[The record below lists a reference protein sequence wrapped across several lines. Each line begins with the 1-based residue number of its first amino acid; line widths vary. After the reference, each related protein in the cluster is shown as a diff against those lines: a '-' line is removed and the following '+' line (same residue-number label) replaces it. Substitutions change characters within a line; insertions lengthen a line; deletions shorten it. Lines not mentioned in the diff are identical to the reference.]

1 MKNIIK
7 KICSLLALI
16 MIILNSSLLTTL
28 SMAIDEIN
36 TNATANVSNGK
47 KEKVKI
53 YTSYKRLTNRLPN
66 ELTITGILE
75 KDTEDCALYENPVV
89 YFEFP
94 AEIEKVVVNDIK
106 VLYDNELKLKDYA
119 IEKNDAGNQVI
130 KVSLEGKQ
138 TQYSTDGIS
147 QGTNIRIVANVIAK
161 QDIKTG
167 YENLTMV
174 CNTATAAQGLL
185 IVNATENAILNN
197 VEPKKENGTI
207 IYANGLML
215 NTRSSIGS
223 NTLKDGDTI
232 HSNEIINNQITIT
245 NTTNNPI
252 ENIKVLGYIPEGMT
266 FVKYDEEAFGYWEDT
281 YTFLTDDPETSD
293 GSILW
298 QDDDWQYPADE
309 TVKTKEF
316 TIETLKSG
324 ESQTFNY
331 ETKVN
336 KIDKEKELETKIEFQ
351 IKDKDAT
358 EYRNISTYTIKNNAK
373 DAAFETRIRTYIDR
387 GDNSETGSSKNNW
400 VYNVIVKNISNE
412 TQNATVKI
420 NVPETLSI
428 KNVEK
433 IVDKGEEFSYK
444 LENGVLTVNYEGI
457 AANDYRAFGIEA
469 EAVNVITDEN
479 CRYQIEYS
487 ATVEDSNKDIT
498 SSNLSVSKGGIP
510 AVKITQTSETNGETL
525 NGHDE
530 IEYKFEIENIGYVR
544 EEDGGYS
551 EYVFVTNI
559 PKELEV
565 TSITYNSNEV
575 TKETIDSR
583 TVYTIKPIDKY
594 YTSDDLARINA
605 DDYLDEIR
613 AKEVIILK
621 NGEKSIVTVKA
632 KVKSLVG
639 QSDDIVIEN
648 VGAAGG
654 KGIETKTS
662 AIISNT
668 LHNNENQTIIVNP
681 DDKKDDDNSGIT
693 KPSDDD
699 TEEQVKYYTIAGT
712 SWLDS
717 NENGRRDDGEEIVSG
732 INVYLYDVTNKKFL
746 TNSNNETLKTT
757 TDSNGK
763 YSFTKIP
770 EGSYYTI
777 FEYNSNE
784 YGITEYQKVGVLETE
799 NNDTLE
805 KDVRMF
811 GEIKKVAMTD
821 IINLKSSQ
829 TNIDIGLIE
838 NKDFDFS
845 INQTIQKITVSNKKG
860 TKEYTYD
867 NKKLAKVEIHSKQL
881 VGSTIAIEYKI
892 KVTNE
897 GELAGRIY
905 DIIDEIPSKLE
916 FHSELNSGWAR
927 TEQYKISNT
936 NMVTKDIQPGESIE
950 LTLTLTKTLTEDSV
964 GTITNVSSIG
974 TTDNSRHI
982 EEKDLNNNTDKTEVL
997 VQVATGEQIALRIIG
1012 IIFGVLIIA
1021 FIMTIIVRKTKFPK
1035 NIATNTFIIIA
1046 VILMSSVITTY
1057 SNAGIIG
1064 DIVDKV
1070 VDTVDKVVDKVT
1082 GGGDSGGASG
1092 SGNGGDIDSGD
1103 APKID
1108 PDYSPGK
1115 DGESAADI
1123 EKRHMEE
1130 LKSQYPGAN
1139 YDGCSSLKECE
1150 ERAQAAV
1157 QADYVNKQLS
1167 QYGDYSIDTS
1177 DCKSTADV
1185 ERKLDEAK
1193 RKILSDQYQDI
1204 DFSGVTSYEDA
1215 LNRYNQKCEEQR
1227 NQINQTLQESSAFKD
1242 ANISGDISNLD
1253 YNALKGLQ
1261 GQLKEIENRYPE
1273 NKTFRGD
1280 PASQYTDENGKIHYG
1295 RYLDENGNSV
1305 AYCGDPGKA
1314 QTAKKDLNYK
1324 RTQSDLQLTTDDNG
1338 NVSWSYDVKYEPTEK
1353 YCGRDVQTMKAS
1365 LGGSQS
1371 SKDLPEADVPEVD
1384 LVHPPTYTP
1393 PDTPDTPDIPTY
1405 SKTKLV
1411 IWKMDA
1417 DTNEELWEKKDTS
1430 YISQFRFRIPG
1441 YAEDFGVGEYVEVDQ
1456 NKTYTIYE
1464 IGSAFGYDIYEEDGS
1479 YKSFQVEVGS
1489 YVTSMDV
1496 RLNNIITKLKLSGNV
1511 WEDGLNGKDNAR
1523 NDLYK
1528 DNDYD
1533 DHDKLLQ
1540 GIKVRLYKD
1549 NELVGETW
1557 TDSNGHYS
1565 FGGRNADLSYTKDTL
1580 TVADLDKYHV
1590 EFEYNG
1596 MKYTNVN
1603 LHIDVANGSKAI
1615 EGNNNRQNYNNK
1627 FTTIASNTI
1636 KDNNG
1641 NSTGKALNEANSETG
1656 TLYYRTNQKYQSS
1669 IIYGDKSIYE
1679 GTSVSGKTGDFEAYG
1694 YDIYHITADTKV
1706 DEASY
1711 RYKLED
1717 LFDRDV
1723 NNQVYKDKEI
1733 KNVNLGLYAREQ
1745 VDVAIDSDV
1754 ARFILNVNGY
1764 NHIYKYGT
1772 LISDNDMNVDANN
1785 VEQVDAKLKALKGK
1799 YYERQL
1805 HESSIS
1811 YSATPEGTPN
1821 LYADITYKIYLQN
1834 KSNSLTAKIKELTLN
1849 YDEDLKII
1857 SYGYEGS
1864 NVNTEV
1870 SESAITATKNGTGAV
1885 QLKEATIDLEKL
1897 EDRKISAGKRE
1908 VLEVTFRT
1916 DANTIAKIL
1925 NNPTGI
1931 KFDFMAEVKTYS
1943 TYANN
1948 EENAFNRAEGIYAY
1962 ASIDKN
1968 SAARNAQVQIDTDDS
1983 FVTDT
1988 FENDTTIAP
1997 TFKLSK
2003 GTQTELS
2010 GIVYED
2016 SPKESTPIKISGNN
2030 IYERVGDGIY
2040 NNENVMAN
2048 VLVELLSVPMENG
2061 QYDSDTARTG
2071 ENGQQA
2077 YDVAKLYQENKTTQG
2092 ESSKVLARTYT
2103 NEKGEYKFEGLT
2115 AGNYVIKYTYGKN
2128 MKDVDEN
2135 GQEKG
2140 TIRSATAIYTSD
2152 GKTKLKEIEAREYK
2166 STVITSG
2173 EISNAMNITDGKAH
2187 LNGDYSWFLKSP
2199 ETRYSDAVDDVEYR
2213 ANLEKEAKINYE
2225 ILKGTKTYVYE
2236 NMEAYTPYFK
2246 LGVEEF
2252 NDQQSGATL
2261 ETQEDGTLNYVFTID
2276 NVDFG
2281 LIERP
2286 IVDLQVDKVITGLKV
2301 SLGNGQVLINGDPSK
2316 ESLPYVRT
2324 GLDDFVPIEMDT
2336 ELLQN
2341 ATIEEEYTIKITN
2354 NSELDYSIYPIWG
2367 TDNTQKV
2374 ALRRNYYYYGTQ
2386 EGLTTDEAVTTR
2398 IDVLGDY
2405 IGSEL
2410 TADENTMPEWN
2421 KRAVEELT
2429 SYNGTNLF
2437 TTENDGKKEK
2447 TLRDG
2452 KYTIY
2457 TTNTFNNPNEEI
2469 VTIGQTK
2476 SIAYKV
2482 SRLLAVNTDTMK
2494 YTNDVEILQYSG
2506 YSQNKD
2512 RTEENTYNRVK
2523 DTTPG
2528 NLVPGG
2534 AMEDDE
2540 DSVRTTITPPTG
2552 TIISRWLYVT
2562 TVAAGLILVGATI
2575 IFIRKRVLVK

>member
-1 MKNIIK
+1 MSK
-7 KICSLLALI
+7 KICSILLLTVLL
-16 MIILNSSLLTTL
+16 LNSSVVTIISQAVNENENTQEKISMEL
-28 SMAIDEIN
+28 S
-36 TNATANVSNGK
+36 ATQ
-47 KEKVKI
+47 
-53 YTSYKRLTNRLPN
+53 LTNKVQN
-66 ELTITGILE
+66 ELTITGVLE
-75 KDTEDCALYENPVV
+75 RDSNDDPLYENPVV
-89 YFEFP
+89 TFEFP
-94 AEIEKVVVNDIK
+94 NEVEKVVINDVK
-106 VLYDNELKLKDYA
+106 LLYDSELKLGEYTV
-119 IEKNDAGNQVI
+119 ENNENGNKVI
-130 KVSLEGKQ
+130 KIPFIGKQ
-138 TQYSTDGIS
+138 TKYQTDEIS
-147 QGTNIRIVANVIAK
+147 KGTNIIVSVNVLLK
-161 QDIKTG
+161 QDISTKNSKIKMTCSGALDSSKIQSCEKEIKLVNPSEITTTSILADNNITGEIKTVNG
-167 YENLTMV
+167 IEV
-174 CNTATAAQGLL
+174 NTKALLGNTELKQG
-185 IVNATENAILNN
+185 AN
-197 VEPKKENGTI
+197 V
-207 IYANGLML
+207 Y
-215 NTRSSIGS
+215 
-223 NTLKDGDTI
+223 
-232 HSNEIINNQITIT
+232 SNEIIKYEITLT
-245 NTTNNPI
+245 NTTEDAINNVKI
-252 ENIKVLGYIPEGMT
+252 LGNIPEGT
-266 FVKYDEEAFGYWEDT
+266 VFVDYDEDAFSFWNLT
-281 YTFLTDDPETSD
+281 YTMLEPKTPDSN
-293 GSILW
+293 GVYW
-298 QDDDWQYPADE
+298 QDDTYQYVTDE
-309 TVKTKEF
+309 TVKTKEIF
-316 TIETLKSG
+316 VGTLQKS
-324 ESQTFNY
+324 
-331 ETKVN
+331 ETKKYSYEVKVN
-336 KIDKEKELETKIEFQ
+336 TTSQIKIDTNIDLSLNDNVIYT
-351 IKDKDAT
+351 
-358 EYRNISTYTIKNNAK
+358 YNISNQANPADFEVRMRQYQSRTEKNEFSY
-373 DAAFETRIRTYIDR
+373 D
-387 GDNSETGSSKNNW
+387 
-400 VYNVIVKNISNE
+400 VIVKNLTDQNKSGVITIDIPNNVEITKVDTQRLLRDEDAEYEIKDNKLIIKANDIETKYFKAFSIYTKVNITEETISNKYAIGLDADF
-412 TQNATVKI
+412 TC
-420 NVPETLSI
+420 S
-428 KNVEK
+428 NVEYR
-433 IVDKGEEFSYK
+433 S
-444 LENGVLTVNYEGI
+444 NQSI
-457 AANDYRAFGIEA
+457 A
-469 EAVNVITDEN
+469 T
-479 CRYQIEYS
+479 
-487 ATVEDSNKDIT
+487 
-498 SSNLSVSKGGIP
+498 GGME
-510 AVKITQTSETNGETL
+510 AVKITQSSETSGEKIKEFK
-525 NGHDE
+525 E
-530 IEYKFEIENIGYVR
+530 ITYTYEIENLGYVID
-544 EEDGGYS
+544 EWGGYS
-551 EYVFVTNI
+551 SIIFEDYIPNELKIESVEYNNFDVKKEGKFSETKYTITNENKKLGNVEIAEANGGDNSKSARLKINLNIKNNEKITIKIKTKVRPFDTDKNNVEIANSAMVSGDGLKTKQSNIIQNTLVRPKTTNI
-559 PKELEV
+559 
-565 TSITYNSNEV
+565 I
-575 TKETIDSR
+575 TID
-583 TVYTIKPIDKY
+583 PDG
-594 YTSDDLARINA
+594 N
-605 DDYLDEIR
+605 
-613 AKEVIILK
+613 
-621 NGEKSIVTVKA
+621 IVDGGDTPTPTPTPTPSENTKA
-632 KVKSLVG
+632 KYSISGLVWI
-639 QSDDIVIEN
+639 DE
-648 VGAAGG
+648 
-654 KGIETKTS
+654 
-662 AIISNT
+662 
-668 LHNNENQTIIVNP
+668 
-681 DDKKDDDNSGIT
+681 
-693 KPSDDD
+693 
-699 TEEQVKYYTIAGT
+699 
-712 SWLDS
+712 
-717 NENGRRDDGEEIVSG
+717 NENGQRDNEEKAKEGVE
-732 INVYLYDVTNKKFL
+732 VLLYDVTSKKFVTDEKGKTL
-746 TNSNNETLKTT
+746 TKQ
-757 TDSNGK
+757 TDKDGK
-763 YSFTKIP
+763 YTFTNIYL
-770 EGSYYTI
+770 GQYYVI
-777 FEYNSNE
+777 FKYDTDTYN
-784 YGITEYQKVGVLETE
+784 ITEYQKSDVDSSQ
-799 NNDTLE
+799 NNDAIE
-805 KDVRMF
+805 KYARIF
-811 GEIKKVAMTD
+811 NETRTIGMTNT
-821 IINLKSSQ
+821 INLNSYRN
-829 TNIDIGLIE
+829 NIDLGLVEKKNFDLKIE
-838 NKDFDFS
+838 QF
-845 INQTIQKITVSNKKG
+845 IQKVTVTNKKES
-860 TKEYTYD
+860 KEYTYN
-867 NKKLAKVEIHSKQL
+867 NKKLAKIAIHSKQF
-881 VGSTIAIEYKI
+881 VGSTVVVEYKLKI
-892 KVTNE
+892 TNV
-897 GELAGRIY
+897 GDLAGKVYEIV
-905 DIIDEIPSKLE
+905 DEIPSKMD
-916 FHSELNSGWAR
+916 FHSELNSGW
-927 TEQYKISNT
+927 TKSIGYTISNISFANT
-936 NMVTKDIQPGESIE
+936 EINPGESIE
-950 LTLTLTKTLTEDSV
+950 ATVILSKTLGDQDA
-964 GTITNVSSIG
+964 GTYTNITKIETSESSKH
-974 TTDNSRHI
+974 TS
-982 EEKDLNNNTDKTEVL
+982 DLNTENDIDKIEL
-997 VQVATGEQIALRIIG
+997 IIEVATGLDIAFKVIGGVMMGLLYIALMIYFIKRFVNKKG
-1012 IIFGVLIIA
+1012 LFVIFMILVTSVACLY
-1021 FIMTIIVRKTKFPK
+1021 PNK
-1035 NIATNTFIIIA
+1035 NYA
-1046 VILMSSVITTY
+1046 Y
-1057 SNAGIIG
+1057 
-1064 DIVDKV
+1064 D
-1070 VDTVDKVVDKVT
+1070 VDTTIAGLQESFTQSVQNAYTEAVKAVEPNIKVALGGYKGKSGTGIFYKVEADGSYTPIAGCTTPGSHFNANANCDYVGTGEYDEDGNEKKEWKCEGAYESPELSQVDCVYT
-1082 GGGDSGGASG
+1082 GSSQPTVSSGGASVK
-1092 SGNGGDIDSGD
+1092 GD
-1103 APKID
+1103 
-1108 PDYSPGK
+1108 
-1115 DGESAADI
+1115 
-1123 EKRHMEE
+1123 
-1130 LKSQYPGAN
+1130 
-1139 YDGCSSLKECE
+1139 
-1150 ERAQAAV
+1150 
-1157 QADYVNKQLS
+1157 
-1167 QYGDYSIDTS
+1167 
-1177 DCKSTADV
+1177 
-1185 ERKLDEAK
+1185 
-1193 RKILSDQYQDI
+1193 
-1204 DFSGVTSYEDA
+1204 
-1215 LNRYNQKCEEQR
+1215 
-1227 NQINQTLQESSAFKD
+1227 
-1242 ANISGDISNLD
+1242 
-1253 YNALKGLQ
+1253 
-1261 GQLKEIENRYPE
+1261 
-1273 NKTFRGD
+1273 
-1280 PASQYTDENGKIHYG
+1280 
-1295 RYLDENGNSV
+1295 
-1305 AYCGDPGKA
+1305 
-1314 QTAKKDLNYK
+1314 
-1324 RTQSDLQLTTDDNG
+1324 
-1338 NVSWSYDVKYEPTEK
+1338 
-1353 YCGRDVQTMKAS
+1353 
-1365 LGGSQS
+1365 
-1371 SKDLPEADVPEVD
+1371 DVPETGLD
-1384 LVHPPTYTP
+1384 LSWNAGDGFNLSIGGDMPGSFSQKEASGLWGGISSVVSRTDPGSTSDSEIKSALDKSGFGGDFTTSRSTGSDGITRLSVTLSRTVYVTVTATLTWQDYYHVSENYVCPRCG
-1393 PDTPDTPDIPTY
+1393 Y
-1405 SKTKLV
+1405 SGTKWQEIAIDNSTTV
-1411 IWKMDA
+1411 TQTFPFTFQTTM
-1417 DTNEELWEKKDTS
+1417 TFEPEELPKTLIIFKVDKDTGEKLYTENDDNTCTS
-1430 YISQFRFRIPG
+1430 EFRFLVKGDGSEFEI
-1441 YAEDFGVGEYVEVDQ
+1441 GVGESLTGLHDG
-1456 NKTYTIYE
+1456 TYEIYE
-1464 IGSAFGYDIYEEDGS
+1464 IGSAYGYGVWTDNYDKS
-1479 YKSFQVEVGS
+1479 KYYKKVGEV
-1489 YVTSMDV
+1489 T
-1496 RLNNIITKLKLSGNV
+1496 LSGSTIFNVVNIENKKEFIDLSGYV
-1511 WEDGLNGKDNAR
+1511 WEDMLNGKDNAR
-1523 NDLYK
+1523 NNLFQ
-1528 DNDYD
+1528 NDQYD
-1533 DHDKLLQ
+1533 DKDKLVP
-1540 GIKVRLYKD
+1540 GVKVILHDTVR
-1549 NELVGETW
+1549 NRELVTW
-1557 TDSNGHYS
+1557 TNENGEYH
-1565 FGGRNADLSYTKDTL
+1565 FGSRNEDLTYTDDTL
-1580 TVADLDKYHV
+1580 RIADLDKYYI

-1596 MKYTNVN
+1596 VKYRNVKLNPDVNVTNASRASEEVASGKSDEDSSVRQRFNERFSTISSGTQIDSNGESTGIVIDANGNVN
-1603 LHIDVANGSKAI
+1603 SDKISYTKNGEHQSQINYGKNMTDANG
-1615 EGNNNRQNYNNK
+1615 NR
-1627 FTTIASNTI
+1627 
-1636 KDNNG
+1636 
-1641 NSTGKALNEANSETG
+1641 
-1656 TLYYRTNQKYQSS
+1656 
-1669 IIYGDKSIYE
+1669 
-1679 GTSVSGKTGDFEAYG
+1679 EAYG
-1694 YDIYHITADTKV
+1694 ENIYHIKATT
-1706 DEASY
+1706 
-1711 RYKLED
+1711 YKNLNLSDYLEGYIKKENTTIVH
-1717 LFDRDV
+1717 V
-1723 NNQVYKDKEI
+1723 NEI
-1733 KNVNLGLYAREQ
+1733 KNINLGVYSREQ
-1745 VDVAIDSDV
+1745 VDVAVDSDV
-1754 ARFILNVNGY
+1754 ARFVLNVNGY
-1764 NHIYKYGT
+1764 QHTYKYAT
-1772 LISDNDMNVDANN
+1772 LVNPDTQEEMDV
-1785 VEQVDAKLKALKGK
+1785 KLKALKGK

-1805 HESSIS
+1805 HESTIS
-1811 YSATPEGTPN
+1811 YSATPEGVPN

-1834 KSNSLTAKIKELTLN
+1834 KSNTLTAKIKELTLN

>member
-174 CNTATAAQGLL
+174 CNTATAEQGLL

-1834 KSNSLTAKIKELTLN
+1834 KSNSLTAKIKELTLD
-1849 YDEDLKII
+1849 YDNELNLI
-1857 SYGYEGS
+1857 SYGYENSG
-1864 NVNTEV
+1864 TTQEV
-1870 SESAITATKNGTGAV
+1870 SEQEIVANTVYGGTEN
-1885 QLKEATIDLEKL
+1885 LKEAVISLEKL
-1897 EDRKISAGKRE
+1897 EDKKISAGKKE
-1908 VLEVTFRT
+1908 VLEVTFRVYA
-1916 DANTIAKIL
+1916 DTIARIL
-1925 NNPTGI
+1925 NNPVGI
-1931 KFDFMAEVKTYS
+1931 KFDMMAEVSKYS
-1943 TYANN
+1943 TYTQQMT
-1948 EENAFNRAEGIYAY
+1948 AY

-1968 SAARNAQVQIDTDDS
+1968 SASRNEKVQIDTDNT

>member
-1 MKNIIK
+1 
-7 KICSLLALI
+7 
-16 MIILNSSLLTTL
+16 
-28 SMAIDEIN
+28 MAIDEIN

-1834 KSNSLTAKIKELTLN
+1834 KSNSLTAKIKELTLD
-1849 YDEDLKII
+1849 YDNELNLI
-1857 SYGYEGS
+1857 SYGYENSG
-1864 NVNTEV
+1864 TTQEV
-1870 SESAITATKNGTGAV
+1870 SEQEIVANTVYGGTEN
-1885 QLKEATIDLEKL
+1885 LKEAVISLEKL
-1897 EDRKISAGKRE
+1897 EDKKISAGKKE
-1908 VLEVTFRT
+1908 VLEVTFRVYA
-1916 DANTIAKIL
+1916 DTIARIL
-1925 NNPTGI
+1925 NNPVGI
-1931 KFDFMAEVKTYS
+1931 KFDMMAEVSKYS
-1943 TYANN
+1943 TYTQQMT
-1948 EENAFNRAEGIYAY
+1948 AY

-1968 SAARNAQVQIDTDDS
+1968 SASRNEKVQIDTDNT

-2071 ENGQQA
+2071 ENERQE

>member
-1 MKNIIK
+1 MK
-7 KICSLLALI
+7 
-16 MIILNSSLLTTL
+16 
-28 SMAIDEIN
+28 
-36 TNATANVSNGK
+36 
-47 KEKVKI
+47 
-53 YTSYKRLTNRLPN
+53 
-66 ELTITGILE
+66 
-75 KDTEDCALYENPVV
+75 
-89 YFEFP
+89 
-94 AEIEKVVVNDIK
+94 IE
-106 VLYDNELKLKDYA
+106 
-119 IEKNDAGNQVI
+119 QF
-130 KVSLEGKQ
+130 
-138 TQYSTDGIS
+138 
-147 QGTNIRIVANVIAK
+147 
-161 QDIKTG
+161 
-167 YENLTMV
+167 
-174 CNTATAAQGLL
+174 
-185 IVNATENAILNN
+185 
-197 VEPKKENGTI
+197 
-207 IYANGLML
+207 
-215 NTRSSIGS
+215 
-223 NTLKDGDTI
+223 
-232 HSNEIINNQITIT
+232 
-245 NTTNNPI
+245 I
-252 ENIKVLGYIPEGMT
+252 ENI
-266 FVKYDEEAFGYWEDT
+266 
-281 YTFLTDDPETSD
+281 
-293 GSILW
+293 
-298 QDDDWQYPADE
+298 
-309 TVKTKEF
+309 TVT
-316 TIETLKSG
+316 
-324 ESQTFNY
+324 
-331 ETKVN
+331 
-336 KIDKEKELETKIEFQ
+336 
-351 IKDKDAT
+351 
-358 EYRNISTYTIKNNAK
+358 
-373 DAAFETRIRTYIDR
+373 
-387 GDNSETGSSKNNW
+387 
-400 VYNVIVKNISNE
+400 
-412 TQNATVKI
+412 
-420 NVPETLSI
+420 
-428 KNVEK
+428 
-433 IVDKGEEFSYK
+433 
-444 LENGVLTVNYEGI
+444 
-457 AANDYRAFGIEA
+457 
-469 EAVNVITDEN
+469 
-479 CRYQIEYS
+479 
-487 ATVEDSNKDIT
+487 
-498 SSNLSVSKGGIP
+498 
-510 AVKITQTSETNGETL
+510 
-525 NGHDE
+525 
-530 IEYKFEIENIGYVR
+530 
-544 EEDGGYS
+544 
-551 EYVFVTNI
+551 
-559 PKELEV
+559 
-565 TSITYNSNEV
+565 
-575 TKETIDSR
+575 
-583 TVYTIKPIDKY
+583 
-594 YTSDDLARINA
+594 
-605 DDYLDEIR
+605 
-613 AKEVIILK
+613 
-621 NGEKSIVTVKA
+621 
-632 KVKSLVG
+632 
-639 QSDDIVIEN
+639 
-648 VGAAGG
+648 
-654 KGIETKTS
+654 
-662 AIISNT
+662 
-668 LHNNENQTIIVNP
+668 
-681 DDKKDDDNSGIT
+681 
-693 KPSDDD
+693 
-699 TEEQVKYYTIAGT
+699 
-712 SWLDS
+712 
-717 NENGRRDDGEEIVSG
+717 
-732 INVYLYDVTNKKFL
+732 
-746 TNSNNETLKTT
+746 
-757 TDSNGK
+757 
-763 YSFTKIP
+763 
-770 EGSYYTI
+770 
-777 FEYNSNE
+777 
-784 YGITEYQKVGVLETE
+784 
-799 NNDTLE
+799 
-805 KDVRMF
+805 
-811 GEIKKVAMTD
+811 
-821 IINLKSSQ
+821 
-829 TNIDIGLIE
+829 
-838 NKDFDFS
+838 
-845 INQTIQKITVSNKKG
+845 NKKG

-1834 KSNSLTAKIKELTLN
+1834 KSNSLTAKIKELTLD
-1849 YDEDLKII
+1849 YDNELNLI
-1857 SYGYEGS
+1857 SYGYENSG
-1864 NVNTEV
+1864 TTQEV
-1870 SESAITATKNGTGAV
+1870 SEQEIVANTVYGGTEN
-1885 QLKEATIDLEKL
+1885 LKEAVISLEKL
-1897 EDRKISAGKRE
+1897 EDKKISAGKKE

-2071 ENGQQA
+2071 ENGKQK

-2316 ESLPYVRT
+2316 DSLPYVRT

-2386 EGLTTDEAVTTR
+2386 EGLSTDEAVTAR

-2405 IGSEL
+2405 IGAEL
-2410 TADENTMPEWN
+2410 TADESTMESGGW
-2421 KRAVEELT
+2421 KKKAIEELT

-2437 TTENDGKKEK
+2437 ATENDGKKEK

-2457 TTNTFNNPNEEI
+2457 TTNTFYNPNEEL
-2469 VTIGQTK
+2469 VTIGKTK
-2476 SIAYKV
+2476 SISYKV

-2494 YTNDVEILQYSG
+2494 YTNDIEILQYSG
-2506 YSQNKD
+2506 YSQNKN
-2512 RTEENTYNRVK
+2512 RTENTYNRVK

-2534 AMEDDE
+2534 AKEDDE

-2552 TIISRWLYVT
+2552 TIISKWLYVLT
-2562 TVAAGLILVGATI
+2562 ATAGLILIGATV
-2575 IFIRKRVLVK
+2575 IFIRKRILLKK